1 MTEITHFAILFKTKD
16 LILRPWFVSLCIQ
29 NYIIYKNS
37 YHMELIFLKK
47 RVGVTNVHVESSLHT
62 LLKLLVQNHTLL
74 KLPNSEIVL
83 TFLLTLEMLKTKPC
97 SAVYTHLGQVTDCPP
112 PPRLWPNYSKGKSGI
127 RPTGKLPSVEEVF
140 STRAYMGRL
149 PWKSGYLFPASLVT
163 YTWKSIKISY
173 FGL

>member
-1 MTEITHFAILFKTKD
+1 
-16 LILRPWFVSLCIQ
+16 
-29 NYIIYKNS
+29 
-37 YHMELIFLKK
+37 MELIFLKK

-112 PPRLWPNYSKGKSGI
+112 PPRL
-127 RPTGKLPSVEEVF
+127 
-140 STRAYMGRL
+140 
-149 PWKSGYLFPASLVT
+149 
-163 YTWKSIKISY
+163 
-173 FGL
+173 